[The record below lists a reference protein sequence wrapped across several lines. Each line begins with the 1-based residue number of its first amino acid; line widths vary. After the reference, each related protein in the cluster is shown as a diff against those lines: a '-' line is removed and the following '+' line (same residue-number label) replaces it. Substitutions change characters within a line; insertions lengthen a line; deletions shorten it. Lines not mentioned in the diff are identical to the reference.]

1 MVRNESDPH
10 DAEKRPALK
19 ARGFKKRKSS
29 MHHNRIAAVGAII
42 FGVSLAFWSC
52 MYSGEGQPPAR
63 NGEAAKETGKK
74 NEPLDRYT
82 IKGMTFAYY
91 LVPSALGP
99 EDLIAAAQALHHG
112 EPKAQLILV
121 DDTRQLKE
129 YINYAKEFSRG
140 NLDAY
145 FPTEW
150 AKQHV
155 IANVQKF
162 ISGKYKL
169 CRGMGVDEIADLK

>member
-1 MVRNESDPH
+1 MRQSHIV
-10 DAEKRPALK
+10 
-19 ARGFKKRKSS
+19 
-29 MHHNRIAAVGAII
+29 AVGVVF

-52 MYSGEGQPPAR
+52 SYSGENKQPDR
-63 NGEAAKETGKK
+63 NSEAAKDSERK
-74 NEPLDRYT
+74 PQRLDSYT
-82 IKGMTFAYY
+82 IKGMTFTYY
-91 LVPSALGP
+91 LIPSGLRP
-99 EDLIAAAQALHHG
+99 EELIAAAQALHHG

-121 DDTRQLKE
+121 DDTQQLKD
-129 YINYAKEFSRG
+129 YIHYAKEFSRG

-162 ISGKYKL
+162 MSGKYKL
-169 CRGMGVDEIADLK
+169 CRGIFVDEIADLK

>member
-1 MVRNESDPH
+1 MRRIS
-10 DAEKRPALK
+10 
-19 ARGFKKRKSS
+19 
-29 MHHNRIAAVGAII
+29 IAAM
-42 FGVSLAFWSC
+42 GVVVIGVHLAYSSC
-52 MYSGEGQPPAR
+52 PDRVDIRQTVSKTEAVRDSAGEPR
-63 NGEAAKETGKK
+63 R
-74 NEPLDRYT
+74 LDSYT
-82 IKGMTFAYY
+82 IKGMTFTYC
-91 LVPSALGP
+91 LIRSGLSREALM
-99 EDLIAAAQALHHG
+99 AAAQALHDS

-121 DDTRQLKE
+121 DDTRQLQE

-145 FPTEW
+145 FPLEW

-169 CRGMGVDEIADLK
+169 CRGMFGDEIADLK